1 MAIQHLEKN
10 ELPTSKVSVGT
21 TEVILVEP
29 NDLRSAFI
37 VTNPDS
43 SAILYISDESG
54 KGTIGIPL
62 FPKTTLLLSRCEG
75 VQVEKQFYIISDTAA
90 KEAHVM
96 TFYQTREEQL
106 PPPTEGVKADPP
118 MG

>member
-1 MAIQHLEKN
+1 M
-10 ELPTSKVSVGT
+10 
-21 TEVILVEP
+21 EP

-62 FPKTTLLLSRCEG
+62 FPKTTLMFSRCEG
-75 VQVEKQFYIISDTAA
+75 VQVERQFYIISDTVSMY
-90 KEAHVM
+90 AHLM

-106 PPPTEGVKADPP
+106 PPPTEGAKVDPP